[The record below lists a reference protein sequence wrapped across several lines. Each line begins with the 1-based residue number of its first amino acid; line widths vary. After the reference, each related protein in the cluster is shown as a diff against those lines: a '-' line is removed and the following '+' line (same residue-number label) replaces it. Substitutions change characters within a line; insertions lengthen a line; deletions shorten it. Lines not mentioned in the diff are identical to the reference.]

1 LLREAR
7 RTAPTSLRCS
17 LDLQRSIARVD
28 VFSDHWASAGSAF
41 PYPERC
47 KEHTVYHWSDG
58 GFQPVSRYG
67 TSLVKL
73 VPTSWGPP
81 TFEIDGVKMLPS
93 ARISP
98 YEDARRK
105 VALIAPR
112 GKVVL
117 DCCAGLGYFAAC
129 CIEGRA
135 ARVMSFEKNADV
147 LWLREMN
154 PWSPPPDESLML
166 SHGDVYEAVAGV
178 PALSVDAVLHD
189 PPRFALA
196 GELYSQAFYDQLARV
211 TKHRGSLFHYTGS
224 PNKVA
229 RGRELAGEVVK
240 RLRTAG
246 FAAKKVGDGVFGVK
260 R

>member
-1 LLREAR
+1 
-7 RTAPTSLRCS
+7 
-17 LDLQRSIARVD
+17 
-28 VFSDHWASAGSAF
+28 
-41 PYPERC
+41 
-47 KEHTVYHWSDG
+47 
-58 GFQPVSRYG
+58 
-67 TSLVKL
+67 
-73 VPTSWGPP
+73 
-81 TFEIDGVKMLPS
+81 MLPS

-105 VALIAPR
+105 VALIEPR

-135 ARVMSFEKNADV
+135 ARVMSFEKNVDV

-154 PWSPPPDESLML
+154 PWSPPADASLML
-166 SHGDVYEAVAGV
+166 THGDVYQAVAAL
-178 PALSVDAVLHD
+178 PSLSVDAVLHD
-189 PPRFALA
+189 PPRFSLA

-211 TKHRGSLFHYTGS
+211 TRHRGRLFHYTGS

-229 RGRELAGEVVK
+229 RGRELAGEVIK

-246 FAAKKVGDGVFGVK
+246 FLAKKVGDGVFGFK
-260 R
+260 G

>member
-1 LLREAR
+1 LLQQAR
-7 RTAPTSLRCS
+7 RTAPASLQCS

-28 VFSDHWASAGSAF
+28 VCSDHWTAAGSAF

-47 KEHTVYHWSDG
+47 KEHTVYYWGDR

-105 VALIAPR
+105 VALIEPR

-135 ARVMSFEKNADV
+135 ARIMSFEKNADV

-154 PWSPPPDESLML
+154 PWSPRPDESLML
-166 SHGDVYEAVAGV
+166 THGDVYQAVA
-178 PALSVDAVLHD
+178 AMKSLSVDAVLHD

-211 TKHRGSLFHYTGS
+211 IRHRGSLFHYTGS

-229 RGRELAGEVVK
+229 RGRDLAGEVVK

-246 FAAKKVGDGVFGVK
+246 FAAKTVADGVFGIK